1 MFEYALLVYERH
13 TCRRRTIGMRVEA
26 IYVFGMN
33 RQTRA
38 SLPPLVEADAEVFH
52 RGVIQI
58 ETLTRGPEYP
68 NELRAE
74 VQHLP
79 ELDFTSA
86 QFLLC
91 SFALSDV
98 DHSAHKFTEMAGRAQ
113 NRMTY
118 DVNVPDW
125 AIRMHNAE

>member
-33 RQTRA
+33 RQSRA
-38 SLPPLVEADAEVFH
+38 SVPPLVEADAEVFE

-68 NELRAE
+68 NELMAQ
-74 VQHLP
+74 VQNLP
-79 ELDFTSA
+79 ELCLL
-86 QFLLC
+86 FLQPL
-91 SFALSDV
+91 FGVLAFVDV
-98 DHSAHKFTEMAGRAQ
+98 GQELVPADHPAFGTPQRQTAAVKQPVRT
-113 NRMTY
+113 
-118 DVNVPDW
+118 V
-125 AIRMHNAE
+125 